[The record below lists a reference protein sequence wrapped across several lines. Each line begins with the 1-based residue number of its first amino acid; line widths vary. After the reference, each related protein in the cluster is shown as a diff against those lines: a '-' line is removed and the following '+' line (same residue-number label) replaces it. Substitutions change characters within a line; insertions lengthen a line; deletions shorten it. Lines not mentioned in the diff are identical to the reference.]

1 MQTLTVSGFGTR
13 FSLKSG
19 CVRVYQGDDVIA
31 EKSLRDISE
40 IIVGK
45 KGVSI
50 SSDLLAACAEQGI
63 NIAFLDYSGKPY
75 GLFNSPLINRTVATR
90 RKQFEALNK
99 EEGVDIAKAIIV
111 NKIANQ
117 INLLRYFSKSSSGT
131 QISSLRESAEEMR
144 VYYGRAKALTSKRL
158 SVRLRDL
165 LMGIEGKAAAIYW
178 NCISGFIS
186 IENFTNRSGRHASDV
201 VNAYLNYGYGIL
213 YAKVWGALTVAGLEP
228 FAGFLHTDRPGK
240 YALVLD
246 MVEEFRVP
254 VVDRPVIAHFSKKH
268 QEVLG
273 KDGWLNQEQR
283 KSISSSVASS
293 LERTHRYKKRNEKL
307 LNIIGQQAFSLA
319 RHFRGEDI
327 YKPFRAIL

>member
-1 MQTLTVSGFGTR
+1 MQMLTVSGFGTR
-13 FSLKSG
+13 FSLRSG
-19 CVRVYQGDDVIA
+19 CVRVYQGEEVIA

-40 IIVGK
+40 IVVGK

-63 NIAFLDYSGKPY
+63 NISFLDYSGKPY
-75 GLFNSPLINRTVATR
+75 GLFNSPLVNRTVATR

-99 EEGVDIAKAIIV
+99 EEGIGIAKAIIA

-117 INLLRYFSKSSSGT
+117 INLLRYFAKSSLEENASD
-131 QISSLRESAEEMR
+131 LRKSAEEMR
-144 VYYGRAKALTSKRL
+144 IYYKKAQGLMLDRL
-158 SVRLRDL
+158 SVKSRDL
-165 LMGIEGKAAAIYW
+165 LMGIEGRAAAIYW
-178 NCISGFIS
+178 ASVSKFVG
-186 IENFTNRSGRHASDV
+186 IEDFTNRSGRYAPDV
-201 VNAYLNYGYGIL
+201 VNSYLNYGYGIL
-213 YAKVWGALTVAGLEP
+213 YAKVWGTLTVAGLEP
-228 FAGFLHTDRPGK
+228 FAGFLHADRSGK

-268 QEVLG
+268 KEKIE
-273 KDGWLNQEQR
+273 KDGMLSQEQR
-283 KSISSSVASS
+283 KSISSSVSSS
-293 LERTHRYKKRNEKL
+293 LERTCRYKGRNEKL

-319 RHFRGEDI
+319 RHFRGEDT